1 MVKKPSTVLSQLQ
14 VSPGLLAGG
23 VAAGLVGGSLLLATW
38 RWWRSLNA
46 AAEVMQRYGLAPWH
60 LLNQRTWRAVWLAA
74 TALQKKDPPKPT
86 TTTPQGGEHHDHG

>member
-60 LLNQRTWRAVWLAA
+60 LAGRVARRHRAAEKRSA
-74 TALQKKDPPKPT
+74 ETYHNHPARR
-86 TTTPQGGEHHDHG
+86 

>member
-1 MVKKPSTVLSQLQ
+1 MAKKPNVILSQLQ
-14 VSPGLLAGG
+14 ANPGLLAGG

-60 LLNQRTWRAVWLAA
+60 LLDHRTWRAVWLAA
-74 TALQKKDPPKPT
+74 TALQKDPPKKPAT
-86 TTTPQGGEHHDHG
+86 TSTPQGGE